1 MAVFAAHADMSQDKA
16 ITDQVKSAI
25 VQHPDVGTGVS
36 VSTKDGVEYL
46 KGKTTTPLAK
56 THAEELAKGVPGVA
70 QVVDD
75 IATER

>member
-1 MAVFAAHADMSQDKA
+1 MAVFAAHADMSHDKA

-25 VQHPDVGTGVS
+25 VQHPDVGTG